1 MCWWTHRQHFRSIY
15 LETLLSQGLRCCVS
29 FHCCL
34 FCCSSSSQV
43 QGKGTGDLISKEK
56 VWDHVNLRMSERGD
70 CRLLLQ
76 PFLPSISSFTKC
88 DPLAGE
94 NSVFSK
100 AEPQGNKLLLW
111 VDTNRNE
118 FNGTFKG
125 GWALSHNVV
134 LKLFKIFILFLFF
147 KFYLYTLSLF
157 IPYRSFE
164 YITASRLVFLWNSQ
178 VWEVV
183 GFCFLCIFLS
193 SFPSVSLFALSYS
206 FMLVFDLSYY
216 I

>member
-1 MCWWTHRQHFRSIY
+1 M
-15 LETLLSQGLRCCVS
+15 
-29 FHCCL
+29 
-34 FCCSSSSQV
+34 
-43 QGKGTGDLISKEK
+43 DLISKEK

-100 AEPQGNKLLLW
+100 AEPQGNKPLLW

-164 YITASRLVFLWNSQ
+164 YIMASRLVFLWSSK
-178 VWEVV
+178 VCEEV
-183 GFCFLCIFLS
+183 GLCFLCIFLS